1 MNFKKFII
9 GQLMK
14 IKVSHSLP
22 GRLRLKVS
30 SLKLITK
37 EYIVYEKFIDE
48 SLKKLDGV
56 TSVEINNLT
65 GSILVIYDVNITY
78 EKKILRWI
86 EKLKEIGL
94 NNFEL
99 IEKYGESNLDF
110 VIKTINQQLNEAV
123 KKL

>member
-30 SLKLITK
+30 SLKLIPK

-65 GSILVIYDVNITY
+65 GSILVIYDINITY

>member
-30 SLKLITK
+30 SLKLIPK
-37 EYIVYEKFIDE
+37 EYVIYERFIDE
-48 SLKKLDGV
+48 SLKKLEGV

-86 EKLKEIGL
+86 DKLKEIGL

-110 VIKTINQQLNEAV
+110 VIKTINQQLDEAV

>member
-30 SLKLITK
+30 SLKLIPK

-94 NNFEL
+94 NNFEI

>member
-30 SLKLITK
+30 SLKLIPK

-123 KKL
+123 IKL

>member
-30 SLKLITK
+30 SLKLIPK
-37 EYIVYEKFIDE
+37 EYVIYERFIDE
-48 SLKKLDGV
+48 SLKKLNGV

-86 EKLKEIGL
+86 ERLKEIGL

-110 VIKTINQQLNEAV
+110 VIKTINQQLDEAV
-123 KKL
+123 KQL

>member
-30 SLKLITK
+30 SLKLIPK

-78 EKKILRWI
+78 EK
-86 EKLKEIGL
+86 LKEIGL

>member
-30 SLKLITK
+30 SLKLIPK

-65 GSILVIYDVNITY
+65 GSINFSFGALQ
-78 EKKILRWI
+78 
-86 EKLKEIGL
+86 IGQTS
-94 NNFEL
+94 
-99 IEKYGESNLDF
+99 GAS
-110 VIKTINQQLNEAV
+110 APS
-123 KKL
+123 

>member
-1 MNFKKFII
+1 MNFRKFII

-30 SLKLITK
+30 SLKLIPK

>member
-30 SLKLITK
+30 SLKLIPK

-48 SLKKLDGV
+48 SLKKLDGI

>member
-9 GQLMK
+9 GLLMK

-30 SLKLITK
+30 SLKLIPK

>member
-14 IKVSHSLP
+14 IKVPHSLP

-30 SLKLITK
+30 SLKLIPK

>member
-30 SLKLITK
+30 SLKLIPK

>member
-30 SLKLITK
+30 SLNLIPK

>member
-22 GRLRLKVS
+22 GRLKVS
-30 SLKLITK
+30 SLKLIPK

>member
-30 SLKLITK
+30 SLKLIPK

-48 SLKKLDGV
+48 SLKK
-56 TSVEINNLT
+56 
-65 GSILVIYDVNITY
+65 
-78 EKKILRWI
+78 
-86 EKLKEIGL
+86 
-94 NNFEL
+94 
-99 IEKYGESNLDF
+99 
-110 VIKTINQQLNEAV
+110 
-123 KKL
+123 

>member
-30 SLKLITK
+30 SLKLIPK
-37 EYIVYEKFIDE
+37 EYIIYERFIDE

-110 VIKTINQQLNEAV
+110 VIKTINQQLDEAV

>member
-1 MNFKKFII
+1 
-9 GQLMK
+9 MK

-30 SLKLITK
+30 SLKLIPK

>member
-30 SLKLITK
+30 SLKLIPK

-86 EKLKEIGL
+86 EKLKEIGI

>member
-30 SLKLITK
+30 SLKLIPK

-78 EKKILRWI
+78 EKKIIRWI

>member
-22 GRLRLKVS
+22 GGLRLKVS
-30 SLKLITK
+30 SLKLIPK

>member
-30 SLKLITK
+30 SLKLIPK

-99 IEKYGESNLDF
+99 IEKYGESNIDF

>member
-30 SLKLITK
+30 SLKLIPK

-48 SLKKLDGV
+48 SLKKLDGL

>member
-30 SLKLITK
+30 SLKLIPK

-110 VIKTINQQLNEAV
+110 VIKTINQQLNEAG

>member
-14 IKVSHSLP
+14 IKVSHSLT

-30 SLKLITK
+30 SLKLIPK

>member
-30 SLKLITK
+30 SLKLIPK

-94 NNFEL
+94 NKFEL

>member
-30 SLKLITK
+30 SLKLIPK

-110 VIKTINQQLNEAV
+110 VIKTINRQLNEAV

>member
-30 SLKLITK
+30 YLKLIPK

>member
-30 SLKLITK
+30 SLKLIPK

-86 EKLKEIGL
+86 EKLKDIGL

>member
-30 SLKLITK
+30 SLKLIPK

-99 IEKYGESNLDF
+99 I
-110 VIKTINQQLNEAV
+110 
-123 KKL
+123 

>member
-30 SLKLITK
+30 SLKLIPK

-65 GSILVIYDVNITY
+65 VSILVIYDVNITY

>member
-1 MNFKKFII
+1 MNFKNFII

-30 SLKLITK
+30 SLKLIPK

>member
-30 SLKLITK
+30 SLKLIPK

-86 EKLKEIGL
+86 EKLEEIGL